1 MIRVYYSFAKDAD
14 LEALSLHPLFFIT
27 DYWLLMMYETN
38 IPSNT
43 NWWRQPQ
50 WLQKMSAVFAKCPQ
64 EWQNILNLPAF
75 FEPEVA
81 TVLQVIE
88 VISSK
93 QIYISTS
100 MAPSIFKV
108 CPINCFIA
116 PYGMPFPFRRSRF
129 CFRTSFLFQN
139 VVFMSECSFCFRILR
154 FIFSM
159 RFIFQNIAFLFQN
172 VVCVSECRLL
182 FGIAVTPT
190 RHHS

>member
-1 MIRVYYSFAKDAD
+1 
-14 LEALSLHPLFFIT
+14 
-27 DYWLLMMYETN
+27 
-38 IPSNT
+38 
-43 NWWRQPQ
+43 
-50 WLQKMSAVFAKCPQ
+50 MSAVFAKCPQ

-154 FIFSM
+154 FIFRMQFVIWNVVS
-159 RFIFQNIAFLFQN
+159 IQKIAFLFQN
-172 VVCVSECRLL
+172 ADLVSEYCVSFSACGLYFRISR
-182 FGIAVTPT
+182 FYF
-190 RHHS
+190 RM